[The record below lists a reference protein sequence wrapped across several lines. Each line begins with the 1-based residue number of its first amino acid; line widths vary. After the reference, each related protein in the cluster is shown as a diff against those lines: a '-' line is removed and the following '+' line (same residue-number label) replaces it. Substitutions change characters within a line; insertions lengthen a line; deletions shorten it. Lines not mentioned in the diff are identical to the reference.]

1 MISVSKKI
9 SWIGAA
15 LIAASLAGCN
25 VGPKYKRPVVTVP
38 DDYRGAP
45 VNVAAA
51 PGSSFGEQKWFDV
64 FQDPQLQ
71 ALIRT
76 AVQDNYDVRIAAT
89 RILAA
94 QAEVGI
100 ARSDELPSAAGLVT
114 INNNRNARSKFFNSY
129 ETSNTQLALGFAW
142 SLDFWGRY

>member
-1 MISVSKKI
+1 MISLSKQI
-9 SWIGAA
+9 AWIAAA
-15 LIAASLAGCN
+15 LIAASIVGCN
-25 VGPKYKRPVVTVP
+25 VGPKYQRPVVTIP

-45 VNVAAA
+45 ANVAAA

-71 ALIRT
+71 ALIRA

-89 RILAA
+89 RILEA

-100 ARSDELPSAAGLVT
+100 VKSDELPSAAGLAT
-114 INNNRNARSKFFNSY
+114 INNNRNARSKFLNSY
-129 ETSNTQLALGFAW
+129 ETSNTQL
-142 SLDFWGRY
+142 